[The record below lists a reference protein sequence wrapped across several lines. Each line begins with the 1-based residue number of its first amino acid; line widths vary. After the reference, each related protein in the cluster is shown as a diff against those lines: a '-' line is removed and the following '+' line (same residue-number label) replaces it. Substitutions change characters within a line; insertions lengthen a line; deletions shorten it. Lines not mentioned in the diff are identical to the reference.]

1 MDTDMKVNFLV
12 SVELPDGVDISE
24 MRDYVLDAVTT
35 MVGSYPLDDPMFDL
49 DRESVVVV
57 TVNEEKDRRERERL
71 LEMLV
76 QS

>member
-1 MDTDMKVNFLV
+1 MKVNFLV

-49 DRESVVVV
+49 DCESVVVV